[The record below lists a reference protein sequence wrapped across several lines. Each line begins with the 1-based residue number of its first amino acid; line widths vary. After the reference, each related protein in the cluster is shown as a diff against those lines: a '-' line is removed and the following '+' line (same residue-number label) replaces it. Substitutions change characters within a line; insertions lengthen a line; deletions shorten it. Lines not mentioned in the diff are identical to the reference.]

1 MQHLRGSV
9 PSPPPRRASSF
20 EDTVSDAVCGC
31 WGKAEEAFLL
41 ARPRRMG
48 QQTGHAFWRRPDF
61 ARWAGGEEG
70 PRVEFLQVFGRR
82 DRPLPLPGSLRCS
95 VLPLLSLS
103 LLPSFPL
110 CRLVASLP
118 VLPHSTFAVNF
129 SRLRGSSS
137 LLFPPRRPPLGNTL
151 SPAPLPD
158 EHPPFRLPSPS
169 FPPPCLTDSSKQQSP
184 PPSSRTP
191 TTSTSRT
198 LEEPADARRRASS
211 SAKRA
216 RRTLDLACATSAR
229 RERRHLVLRLPVLSL
244 RPVARR

>member
-1 MQHLRGSV
+1 M
-9 PSPPPRRASSF
+9 
-20 EDTVSDAVCGC
+20 
-31 WGKAEEAFLL
+31 EEAGL
-41 ARPRRMG
+41 RQMG
-48 QQTGHAFWRRPDF
+48 WRGGGPQGRVSPSFWT
-61 ARWAGGEEG
+61 AG
-70 PRVEFLQVFGRR
+70 PTPSSPWIP
-82 DRPLPLPGSLRCS
+82 PLFCPSAP
-95 VLPLLSLS
+95 LSLS